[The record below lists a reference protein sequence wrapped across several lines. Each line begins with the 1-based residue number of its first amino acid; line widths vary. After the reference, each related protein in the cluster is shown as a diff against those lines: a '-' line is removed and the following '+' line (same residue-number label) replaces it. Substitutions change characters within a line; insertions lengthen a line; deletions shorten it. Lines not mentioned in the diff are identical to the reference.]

1 MNKRLPFCLT
11 ILGVILACP
20 SLSLR
25 AEQPKSYKNKEATLW
40 VAPPTGSL
48 LGGGY
53 ADSGETHIR
62 PKTIAREQ
70 PGFRSAIQLLDAQ
83 GSVTVAGAGL
93 VPTAVAWQT
102 KVPVRTLVSQQVNT
116 RSSYGELLIANS
128 LAEGSQKSFNE
139 ILALRAKAKTWG
151 ELSRQLHINPDSIK
165 ARAEAASS
173 AISYA
178 EARRNRRREQ
188 NLRDSGFDMRRSQN
202 PNAVEHSFGQYGGG

>member
-1 MNKRLPFCLT
+1 MNKTLLLLT
-11 ILGVILACP
+11 TLGVVLHYP
-20 SLSLR
+20 VLSAR
-25 AEQPKSYKNKEATLW
+25 AEQPKPYKNKEAKLW

-62 PKTIAREQ
+62 AKTIAREQ
-70 PGFRSAIQLLDAQ
+70 PGFRNAIQLLDAQ
-83 GSVTVAGAGL
+83 GDVTVAGVGL

-102 KVPVRTLVSQQVNT
+102 KVPVRTLVAQQVDT
-116 RSSYGELLIANS
+116 RLSYGELLIANS
-128 LAEGSQKSFNE
+128 LAEGSQKSFQE
-139 ILALRAKAKTWG
+139 IIAMRIKTKTWG
-151 ELSRQLHINPDSIK
+151 ELALQLHINPESIK

-188 NLRDSGFDMRRSQN
+188 NLRDSGFETRHSQN
-202 PNAVEHSFGQYGGG
+202 PTAVEHAFGQYGGG